1 MAGPPLCTPRKCQ
14 LLWCHPSL
22 GSRNKTFTPTSKAYR
37 QIGIHCGESK
47 TMNQFPNPL
56 AQHENP
62 LRGFPGGLNKSDS
75 TKDCPKETGRFYFP
89 PLSMFPVLENKNV
102 LFAIESVC
110 ACVRL
115 KLRLYTHCKNH
126 CTKNH
131 GKRQLA
137 EEIAHTCLPLGQSMS
152 LSACVPVCAPE
163 CASGESKRRRSNS
176 NSKLVI
182 IVVAGNNSGAGSGSN
197 SNSNSERDQH
207 LGARLGLQTCVA
219 GCMK

>member
-1 MAGPPLCTPRKCQ
+1 MRWHEVAFVKWPGPLYAPP
-14 LLWCHPSL
+14 
-22 GSRNKTFTPTSKAYR
+22 GSVNYYGVTLRWGQETRLALRHQNHIDKL
-37 QIGIHCGESK
+37 E

-56 AQHENP
+56 AQHESP

-102 LFAIESVC
+102 LFSIESVC

-115 KLRLYTHCKNH
+115 KLRLGTHCKNH

-137 EEIAHTCLPLGQSMS
+137 
-152 LSACVPVCAPE
+152 
-163 CASGESKRRRSNS
+163 
-176 NSKLVI
+176 
-182 IVVAGNNSGAGSGSN
+182 
-197 SNSNSERDQH
+197 
-207 LGARLGLQTCVA
+207 
-219 GCMK
+219 